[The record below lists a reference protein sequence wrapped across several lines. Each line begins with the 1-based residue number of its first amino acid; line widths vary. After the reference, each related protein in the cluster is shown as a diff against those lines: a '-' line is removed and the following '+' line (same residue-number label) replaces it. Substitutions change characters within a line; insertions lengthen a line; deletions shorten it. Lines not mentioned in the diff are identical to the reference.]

1 MREDLMS
8 FLEVHKSQVWLRH
21 GALTG
26 YIRVTPPY
34 QARLVIITILE
45 YGKMMINAPAFKSQ
59 MN

>member
-21 GALTG
+21 EALTTG

-45 YGKMMINAPAFKSQ
+45 YDGKMIIKLRLLNHK
-59 MN
+59 